1 MQIAD
6 TNNWRKGIQI
16 SAVGR
21 KKEMQITGEKL
32 KRRMSLTPSTDDQLV
47 HAIWPT
53 TPFVFNRSQKRE
65 KQKQRM
71 SNISSLEFS
80 LKKKLL
86 SVKVGQY
93 FRDIEIVLQS
103 PSASLS
109 LSLSAFP
116 QMLLVCTPCL
126 AQVWT
131 LHQMWRDLRRS
142 TLVSK

>member
-65 KQKQRM
+65 KQEQRM

-86 SVKVGQY
+86 SVQVGQS
-93 FRDIEIVLQS
+93 FWNIEIVLQS